1 MQQRHISVDII
12 GGVSGF
18 KTSTEHPPPHKIVR
32 RICEIRLLLFIQKE
46 KGEEQKKWKELEQK
60 KECKKKELRKTLVQM
75 KEQRFKFLLS

>member
-18 KTSTEHPPPHKIVR
+18 KTSTEHYPHHTKIVR

-46 KGEEQKKWKELEQK
+46 KGEEQKKNWKELEQK
-60 KECKKKELRKTLVQM
+60 KRV
-75 KEQRFKFLLS
+75 